1 MCIEFGFDE
10 VTTYIQS
17 GNVVF
22 NSELSQLEI
31 KEKLEARLGQCLG
44 KHIGV
49 LVRTAAELKEILE
62 NNPFK
67 DEAPNRV
74 NVILL
79 DASPQNTL
87 ANIKHQK
94 DEVIAIGR
102 REIYVHYGDGMENS
116 RLIIPAAKFGT
127 GRNINTLNKMLELAK
142 NMETQK

>member
-1 MCIEFGFDE
+1 
-10 VTTYIQS
+10 
-17 GNVVF
+17 
-22 NSELSQLEI
+22 
-31 KEKLEARLGQCLG
+31 
-44 KHIGV
+44 
-49 LVRTAAELKEILE
+49 

-67 DEAPNRV
+67 DEATNRV